1 MDSLTYQV
9 FLRLNPWVENPAL
22 WPGCAQSR
30 VPENYIP
37 RNTRLSF
44 EKDRAVL
51 VIGPRQAGKSTLIW
65 HLLSR
70 ESSPWVYLNCEEPS
84 VRELCRSPSLFL
96 DEMEQVA
103 PDALGVFFHE
113 IQHLEEAALFIKGVV
128 DQKPGWVVVATG
140 SSSFHLRSRT
150 RESLAGRA
158 RRCLLLPFSLA
169 EVSSRRQAPTVT
181 AMERRRMWDTLLVRG
196 GYPEA
201 FLSPEPREVLGPLV
215 EAFVLRDASDLY
227 HIRNPQAFR
236 RLLALVASQVGDL
249 VNFSHWAEVLGISV
263 RTVGQYLAILEE
275 SHVIRLLPPY
285 VGGKRAELTSRP
297 KAYFLDN
304 GLRNYLFGG
313 LAPLEARQDAG
324 RVVENFVFTELSK
337 QIDPFHDA
345 LYYWRSASNAE
356 VDFVLLREGRLT
368 VFEVKGAALKRP
380 RIPRAL
386 RSFIQAYQPA
396 AAFVVNTGL
405 QDEVKVEGT
414 PVRFVLGADLPD
426 LFQGP

>member
-1 MDSLTYQV
+1 MDPLTYQV
-9 FLRLNPWVENPAL
+9 FLRLNHWVENPAL

-30 VPENYIP
+30 VPEDYIA
-37 RNTRLSF
+37 RKVSFSF
-44 EKDRAVL
+44 EKDRAL
-51 VIGPRQAGKSTLIW
+51 LIIGPRQAGKSTLVW
-65 HLLSR
+65 HLLGR
-70 ESSPWVYLNCEEPS
+70 ESSPWAYLNCEEPS

-96 DEMEQVA
+96 DELEGVA
-103 PDALGVFFHE
+103 PGAGGVFFDE
-113 IQHLEEAALFIKGVV
+113 IQHLEEAALFLKGML
-128 DQKPGWVVVATG
+128 DLKPGVCVVATG
-140 SSSFHLRSRT
+140 SSSFHLRART

-169 EVSSRRQAPTVT
+169 EVSPRSGAPTVRS
-181 AMERRRMWDTLLVRG
+181 MERRRMWETLLVRG

-201 FLSPEPREVLGPLV
+201 FLSAEPREVLGPLV
-215 EAFVLRDASDLY
+215 EAFVLRDASDL
-227 HIRNPQAFR
+227 HRIRNPQAFR
-236 RLLALVASQVGDL
+236 RLLGLVASQTGDL

-263 RTVGQYLAILEE
+263 STVGQYLGILEE

-313 LAPLEARQDAG
+313 LTPLGERQDAG

-337 QIDPFHDA
+337 AIDPFQDA
-345 LYYWRSASNAE
+345 LYYWRSVSSAE
-356 VDFVLLREGRLT
+356 VDFVLLREGWLR
-368 VFEVKGAALKRP
+368 VFEVKATALKRP

-386 RSFIQAYQPA
+386 RSFIQAYGPA
-396 AAFVVNTGL
+396 EAFVVNTGL
-405 QDEVKVEGT
+405 QEEVKVEGT

-426 LFQGP
+426 LL